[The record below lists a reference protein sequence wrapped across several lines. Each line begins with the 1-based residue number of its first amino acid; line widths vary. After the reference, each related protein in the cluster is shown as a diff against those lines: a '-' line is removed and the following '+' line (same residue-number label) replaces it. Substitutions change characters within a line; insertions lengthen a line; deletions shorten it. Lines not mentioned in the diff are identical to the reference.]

1 MTDAYRD
8 ALRLCPA
15 CARAMDT
22 RTVHD
27 VVIDVCSGCKGLW
40 LDWFDGELAQVA
52 HDAAPLSLPRSPAP
66 EPGTKTC
73 PDCRTPLAHQ
83 AYQNVSG
90 LFRCGECAGTF
101 VPRTSFEALAQLT
114 DAVEEHPRSALRR
127 LVDAILHLLDDAL
140 P

>member
-1 MTDAYRD
+1 MPFAR
-8 ALRLCPA
+8 ARR
-15 CARAMDT
+15 ARAMDT

-27 VVIDVCSGCKGLW
+27 VVIDVCSGCKGLWLDW

-66 EPGTKTC
+66 EPGTRAC

-83 AYQNVSG
+83 AYRNVPG

-114 DAVEEHPRSALRR
+114 DVVEEHPRSALRR
-127 LVDAILHLLDDAL
+127 LVDAILHLLDGAL